1 MTKFLGILFGLL
13 VIGMCGLCAKQWVR
27 ETELRTSLKEVE
39 VLLDDERGKRHDLEE
54 KLSAWEKE
62 IKQLTQRI
70 DEQGLKI
77 AAQEQEATA
86 TKQLL
91 VTETARADLLQKKL
105 SSTSSG
111 MEQSKEAIETQNA
124 AVIAQN
130 EAIKKQNA
138 TIEKQNQMLKD
149 LAAERDGLVE
159 KTNTR
164 MTEFND
170 LMKKYNELAA
180 KGQ

>member
-13 VIGMCGLCAKQWVR
+13 VLGMCGLCAKQWVR

-39 VLLDDERGKRHDLEE
+39 VLLDEERDKRHDLEE
-54 KLSAWEKE
+54 KLAAWEKE

-77 AAQEQEATA
+77 AAQEQEAVA
-86 TKQLL
+86 TRQLL
-91 VTETARADLLQKKL
+91 ATETARADQLQKKL
-105 SSTSSG
+105 SATSSG

-124 AVIAQN
+124 AVTAQN

-149 LAAERDGLVE
+149 LATERDGAVE
-159 KTNTR
+159 KLNTR
-164 MTEFND
+164 TKEFNE
-170 LMKKYNELAA
+170 LMEKYNTLA
-180 KGQ
+180 KTQ